1 MVLSADGKTVCFQ
14 LHDVITGWTGKKIK
28 QRIKGTVFQV
38 FHGGDNGGGPV
49 FASPLCGQG
58 LELGD

>member
-1 MVLSADGKTVCFQ
+1 MVLSADGKTACFQ
-14 LHDVITGWTGKKIK
+14 LHDVITGWTGKQIK
-28 QRIKGTVFQV
+28 QWIKGTVFQV

-49 FASPLCGQG
+49 IAYPLCGQG